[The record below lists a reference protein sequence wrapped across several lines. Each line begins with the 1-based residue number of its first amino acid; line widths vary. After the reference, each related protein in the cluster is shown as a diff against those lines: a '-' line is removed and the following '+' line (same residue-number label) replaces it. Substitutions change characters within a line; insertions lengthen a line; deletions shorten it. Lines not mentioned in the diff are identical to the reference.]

1 MHWLLI
7 AAVAIGA
14 GFLYPLISGKL
25 TQYVPAFASSNP
37 VGQAFFTGA
46 FILVAL
52 FVAIFALKIVTKK
65 RVALPA

>member
-14 GFLYPLISGKL
+14 GFLYPLVSGKL
-25 TQYVPAFASSNP
+25 TQYIPAFASGNA

-52 FVAIFALKIVTKK
+52 FVTIFALKLVTRK
-65 RVALPA
+65 RVAIA